1 MKRRPQRQARAEPL
15 TRPAPAPLGPG
26 GTDPAPDLGA
36 RFGVGNVE
44 RVFGLCA
51 QVLDRRW
58 SVSDV
63 GVPSRW
69 ISHWDRAHVLM
80 DVEREGTGWRK
91 FSFIDYVW
99 LRIVCELRGFGLA
112 LPAIRRVKEIL
123 AAPLPVEPR
132 LVLRKTQQRSSYNVL
147 LLLIAEAVV
156 TKAPINLLVRAD
168 GETLLYNENQADA
181 YGTELELF
189 RTAPHV
195 CVPLTGMLGE
205 MIRRNSID
213 FIVPRIPLL
222 SRPEAET
229 LALLREGRLNRL
241 EATLVSGETLT
252 VIPPGSPD
260 PAAAERTLLE
270 RLMLHPYQ
278 EIRYETDDGKQV
290 AFHPPAAGSGFG
302 PREHEHA

>member
-1 MKRRPQRQARAEPL
+1 MNRRTKRIASAGSPP
-15 TRPAPAPLGPG
+15 RPAAVAAAPAG
-26 GTDPAPDLGA
+26 ADLGS
-36 RFGVGNVE
+36 RFGVRNVE
-44 RVFGLCA
+44 RVFGLCE
-51 QVLDRRW
+51 QVLERRW

-69 ISHWDRAHVLM
+69 ISHWDRARVLM

-99 LRIVCELRGFGLA
+99 LRIVCELRAFGLA
-112 LPAIRRVKEIL
+112 LPAIRRVKTIL
-123 AAPLPVEPR
+123 AAPLPVEPQ
-132 LVLRKTQQRSSYNVL
+132 LALRKTRERSSYNVL

-156 TKAPINLLVRAD
+156 TKAPINLLIRAD
-168 GETLLYNENQADA
+168 GETLLYNESQAGA
-181 YGTELELF
+181 YGPELELF

-222 SRPEAET
+222 SRAEAET
-229 LALLREGRLNRL
+229 LALLREGRLQRL
-241 EATLVSGETLT
+241 EAILESGGSMT
-252 VIPPGSPD
+252 VIPPESSD
-260 PAAAERTLLE
+260 PAATERTLLE
-270 RLMLHPYQ
+270 RLMLHPYR

-290 AFHPPAAGSGFG
+290 TFHAPAAGGGFG
-302 PREHEHA
+302 LREHRVAS